1 MPEGC
6 GRATLHP
13 GSIEEVA
20 RSLDPATIAARCTA
34 HRIERPESPGDR
46 RRIADIRPGDD
57 GAAITV
63 SDRAGIERCAAQH
76 CDPDSAAASGQQA
89 FALPAAA
96 DIDFTAARVTARIE
110 LGRLPRNDGVTEDND
125 PPAGL
130 ASGLTAGIDG
140 AIDVDRAGLSA
151 IKDDLAVDHAGRP
164 RLHQPGGVDDAVDN
178 GRRAAGRY
186 QHPPTVSAQRPGIVD
201 RAAVRQ
207 DFERGGDREGDQ
219 LVAAQIERV
228 AVARCQHDL
237 SKIGLNQP
245 AVIDLA
251 ASQDRIAII
260 DRNRSGI
267 ADGGIT

>member
-96 DIDFTAARVTARIE
+96 DIDFTAARVTARVE

-130 ASGLTAGIDG
+130 ASGLFDRGING
-140 AIDVDRAGLSA
+140 DVENALTGFFR
-151 IKDDLAVDHAGRP
+151 VHAGDKAIFAIRVFLAFF
-164 RLHQPGGVDDAVDN
+164 RVELAGFAGDTLGDDFGVFVDED
-178 GRRAAGRY
+178 G
-186 QHPPTVSAQRPGIVD
+186 
-201 RAAVRQ
+201 
-207 DFERGGDREGDQ
+207 
-219 LVAAQIERV
+219 
-228 AVARCQHDL
+228 HDL
-237 SKIGLNQP
+237 FLRFSSLRP
-245 AVIDLA
+245 
-251 ASQDRIAII
+251 
-260 DRNRSGI
+260 
-267 ADGGIT
+267 